1 MSFKKFFGDRAFYR
15 RMLAVA
21 LPIMVQNAITNFV
34 SLLDNIMVGQLGTVQ
49 MNGVT
54 ISNQLLFVFN
64 LCVFGVVSGAGIF
77 TAQYHGSGDDEG
89 VRYTFRYK
97 LMAGVLL
104 SAVGA
109 VVFSAFGRSFINLF
123 LRGEGSPADA
133 AASLSC
139 GYEYL
144 LIMLIGILPFALS
157 NAYSSTLRETGQTV
171 VPMIGGISAI
181 LVNLALN
188 YVLIFGHFGAPKMGI
203 AGAAVA
209 TVVSRYVELAVVAGW
224 THTHASKKPFIKGA
238 YRSFSIP
245 ARLFK
250 QILIKG
256 SPLLV
261 NEFLYSAGITIMNQ
275 SYSTRSLAVV
285 AAQNISGT
293 LYNLSGVVFM
303 AIGSAVGILIGQ
315 MQGRG
320 EPAEAI
326 RDEDRKMITASVLSC
341 AVFGGIMAAC
351 SGVFPLIYNTSDSVR
366 SIATQLIC
374 INAIIMPFNA
384 FTHASYFTIR
394 SGGKTVLTFLFDSGY
409 MWAVSVP
416 LAFCLSRFTAIP
428 IVPLFFLCNLTDLL
442 KCAIG
447 MWMLK
452 RGTWIKNLTTDG
464 MGKDC

>member
-293 LYNLSGVVFM
+293 LYNLSGVV
-303 AIGSAVGILIGQ
+303 
-315 MQGRG
+315 
-320 EPAEAI
+320 
-326 RDEDRKMITASVLSC
+326 
-341 AVFGGIMAAC
+341 
-351 SGVFPLIYNTSDSVR
+351 
-366 SIATQLIC
+366 
-374 INAIIMPFNA
+374 
-384 FTHASYFTIR
+384 
-394 SGGKTVLTFLFDSGY
+394 
-409 MWAVSVP
+409 
-416 LAFCLSRFTAIP
+416 
-428 IVPLFFLCNLTDLL
+428 
-442 KCAIG
+442 
-447 MWMLK
+447 
-452 RGTWIKNLTTDG
+452 
-464 MGKDC
+464 

>member
-1 MSFKKFFGDRAFYR
+1 MVLKKFFGDRAFYR
-15 RMLAVA
+15 RMFTIA
-21 LPIMVQNAITNFV
+21 LPIMIQNGITNFV

-64 LCVFGVVSGAGIF
+64 LCLFGMMSGAGIF
-77 TAQYHGSGDDEG
+77 TAQYHGSKDDEG
-89 VRYTFRYK
+89 VRFTFRYK
-97 LMAGVLL
+97 LMAAVLL
-104 SAVGA
+104 AAVGA
-109 VVFSAFGRSFINLF
+109 LVFSVFGRTLISLF
-123 LRGEGSPADA
+123 LRGEGSPEDA
-133 AASLSC
+133 AASLAL

-144 LIMLIGILPFALS
+144 LIMLIGILPFAFS

-171 VPMIGGISAI
+171 VPMIGGVSAI
-181 LVNLALN
+181 IVNLALN
-188 YVLIFGHFGAPKMGI
+188 YILIFGHFGAPKMGI

-224 THTHASKKPFIKGA
+224 THTHGAKKPFIKGA
-238 YRSFSIP
+238 YRSLRIP
-245 ARLFK
+245 AHLFR

-275 SYSTRSLAVV
+275 SYSIRSLDVV

-293 LYNLSGVVFM
+293 LYNLSSVVFM

-320 EPAEAI
+320 APAEVI

-341 AVFGGIMAAC
+341 TVFGGIMAAL
-351 SGVFPLIYNTSDSVR
+351 SGVFPLMYNTTDSVR

-374 INAIIMPFNA
+374 VNAIIMPFNA

-394 SGGKTVLTFLFDSGY
+394 SGGKTLLTFLFDSGY

-428 IVPLFFLCNLTDLL
+428 IVPLFLVCNMTDLF

-447 MWMLK
+447 LWMLK
-452 RGTWIKNLTTDG
+452 RGTWIKNLTAG
-464 MGKDC
+464 